1 MLLFITKRRDRGSK
15 EVDESFCLEIDCHST
30 IEQVKESI
38 ERMRGFQVKKQV
50 LWCESCSGSEFVN
63 SDTLGNPELD
73 PSNLLLFVN
82 QERVNVEILLCPMV
96 KETPLQL
103 QLDLVD
109 KIGDVKSLIEE
120 ETAWWWNQ
128 EIQGYNKTI
137 WMQLLDRKDRKML
150 QDSVLLE
157 DMQVKQIA
165 EDDTDTVQLYCNI
178 EVHLSLQNKE
188 DGVGVRTLVIM
199 LNDVNMSI
207 NIEFEEN
214 RTVKD
219 LKNVVLPLVEHRYL
233 AFWFYQ
239 KGVPLSMEMLVNN
252 LSSNEI
258 LLKD

>member
-1 MLLFITKRRDRGSK
+1 
-15 EVDESFCLEIDCHST
+15 
-30 IEQVKESI
+30 
-38 ERMRGFQVKKQV
+38 
-50 LWCESCSGSEFVN
+50 
-63 SDTLGNPELD
+63 
-73 PSNLLLFVN
+73 
-82 QERVNVEILLCPMV
+82 MV
-96 KETPLQL
+96 KETPMPL

-109 KIGDVKSLIEE
+109 NIGDVKSLIEE

-239 KGVPLSMEMLVNN
+239 KGGSIINGDVGQQFVFKRDSIEGLNVTAGV
-252 LSSNEI
+252 I
-258 LLKD
+258 LCSIIVCG